1 MSLRRGPLPDPGFV
15 MLGLAVIAVLA
26 GGLADVQRSGDAIAT
41 ETFAVDKGLLDGKRA
56 EAQLLALAR
65 GTQGLADQG
74 NANAIAIVAVL
85 AENGINIKPGEA
97 KK

>member
-1 MSLRRGPLPDPGFV
+1 MSLRRGPLPDIGFV
-15 MLGLAVIAVLA
+15 MLGVAVLA
-26 GGLADVQRSGDAIAT
+26 VLGAGVADVQRGAAAIDA
-41 ETFAVDKGLLDGKRA
+41 ERLAVEKGIIDGKRA

-65 GTQGLADQG
+65 GMQGLADQG

-85 AENGINIKPGEA
+85 AENGINIKSDET